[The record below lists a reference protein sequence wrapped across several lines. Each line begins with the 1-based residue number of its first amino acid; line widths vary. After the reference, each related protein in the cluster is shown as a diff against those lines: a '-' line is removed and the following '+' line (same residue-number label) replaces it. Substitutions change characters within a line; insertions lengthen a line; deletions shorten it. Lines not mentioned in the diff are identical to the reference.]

1 MVVRQG
7 GCNSQPRRA
16 ICSRLQPSIRSRAQC
31 VPSQKGP
38 CRASSSSTSRR
49 LADVASRG
57 PCKPLLRLRRVGWAT
72 SVASWRATC
81 LGIGSGGGC
90 VQSPLHPNKR
100 LSCLLVRVL
109 EPAMDNTDYTSDER
123 HGRTLSLIS
132 PSEAARGIDWSNW
145 EPLLSAF
152 AEGQKRQNWPPVHK
166 NSAIGTP
173 AAYAYKRE
181 ALFWTIQRDS
191 GKERTL
197 WLLGSSRS
205 CLLSPKSAVV

>member
-1 MVVRQG
+1 MQFPAQAGNLQSSAAINTKSGPVCPVAEGALQG
-7 GCNSQPRRA
+7 FFVINKQEARVMLHHADPAS
-16 ICSRLQPSIRSRAQC
+16 PS
-31 VPSQKGP
+31 
-38 CRASSSSTSRR
+38 
-49 LADVASRG
+49 
-57 PCKPLLRLRRVGWAT
+57 LRLRRVGWAT